1 MSNIKNLTSKIIK
14 DSEEKKAN
22 ILKDA
27 NEQKSKILSKKNDEA
42 QRDKEAVIEKAKLEA
57 ASRKERIIS
66 SAELKARNS
75 KLEAKQHIIDE
86 VFSRSIEELSKLPS
100 EDFKSF
106 VKETIKNTAI
116 DGDEKI
122 ILNDEGKKVIT
133 SDVLNELNAELSQK
147 GNLTISDETADFKGG
162 FVLEKNGIEIN
173 NTFEA
178 LVNSLRDELE
188 FEVAKVLFN

>member
-1 MSNIKNLTSKIIK
+1 MSNIKNLTSKIIN

-42 QRDKEAVIEKAKLEA
+42 LKAKEAVIEKSKVEA

-66 SAELKARNS
+66 SAELKARNN
-75 KLEAKQHIIDE
+75 KLEAKQHVIDE
-86 VFSRSIEELSKLPS
+86 VFLKSVEELSNLS
-100 EDFKSF
+100 DEDFKSF

-122 ILNDEGKKVIT
+122 ILNNEGKKIIT
-133 SDVLNELNAELSQK
+133 KDVLNELNTELGQK
-147 GNLTISDETADFKGG
+147 GNLTISDETSDFKGG
-162 FVLEKNGIEIN
+162 FILEKNGIEIN

-178 LVNSLRDELE
+178 LVDSLRDELE